1 MKKLTLILTI
11 LLALTVAPALAM
23 NHNHDD
29 HSGHNHG
36 ESKASSHQGHGGHG
50 ADGNLLELGDA
61 TVKGVE
67 AHAEMKDVKAAM
79 AKMGMK
85 TTHHFMI
92 MFHDAKSGKA
102 IESGKVA
109 VKITGPDGTV
119 TGPMEL
125 MGMQG
130 HFGVDVILD
139 KPGTYAFQVGSKLAD
154 GENRQFEFKTAIK

>member
-1 MKKLTLILTI
+1 MKKLTLILIT

-36 ESKASSHQGHGGHG
+36 ETKASGHPGHDGHGS
-50 ADGNLLELGDA
+50 DGNLLELGDV

-67 AHAEMKDVKAAM
+67 AHAEMKDVRASM

-92 MFHDAKSGKA
+92 MFNDEKTGKA

-109 VKITGPDGTV
+109 VKITSPEGTV

-130 HFGVDVILD
+130 HFGADVILD
-139 KPGTYAFQVGSKLAD
+139 KPGEYKFQVGSKLAD
-154 GENRQFEFKTAIK
+154 GTVRQYEFMTVIK